1 MAAHVMCTQ
10 RLRVQNGTAQLHGFL
25 DQACE
30 AGVVIGGAKL
40 RKSCSLTAMES
51 YVAWPTVVKLS
62 GIDEGYSAQLLQQKF
77 FELVD
82 IDFSSLYAGAC
93 ARRRHG
99 GRRA

>member
-1 MAAHVMCTQ
+1 
-10 RLRVQNGTAQLHGFL
+10 
-25 DQACE
+25 
-30 AGVVIGGAKL
+30 
-40 RKSCSLTAMES
+40 MES

-62 GIDEGYSAQLLQQKF
+62 GIDEGYSAQLLQQKN